1 MVMEPQSDSFEL
13 PTIQETPT
21 VKVTEKAVAKV
32 KAFAQNNKEAEGKLF
47 RVYIEGGGCSGF
59 QYGFRF
65 DEQRDD
71 DVVFDAP
78 EGLKFLV
85 DPMSLQYLKGSVVDY
100 FEDFK
105 GSGFVVQNP
114 NATSSCGCGTS
125 FSA

>member
-1 MVMEPQSDSFEL
+1 MEPQVDSFEL
-13 PTIQETPT
+13 PTIQDSPT

-32 KAFAQNNKEAEGKLF
+32 KAYAQNNKEAEGKFF

-65 DEQRDD
+65 DDQRDD
-71 DVVFDAP
+71 DLIVDAP
-78 EGLKFLV
+78 NGLKVLV
-85 DPMSLQYLKGSVVDY
+85 DPTSLQYLKGSVVDY